1 MNKKDLLLLLL
12 PASRMKK
19 KRDSRELTLRHT
31 HIDIDRHA
39 SALYKQTSCQRN
51 EFFFFFFC
59 FCFLL
64 FQIETHLLLSVPF
77 AAGGGGSD
85 AEGKKEMCVA
95 HLAPCKAARHATRIP
110 PSGDQSL
117 D

>member
-1 MNKKDLLLLLL
+1 MNKKDLLLLL

-19 KRDSRELTLRHT
+19 KRDSRELTH
-31 HIDIDRHA
+31 IDRHA

-51 EFFFFFFC
+51 EFFFFFFFFC

-64 FQIETHLLLSVPF
+64 FQIETHLLLSVLF
-77 AAGGGGSD
+77 TAGGGGRD

-95 HLAPCKAARHATRIP
+95 HLAPCTKAARHATRTT